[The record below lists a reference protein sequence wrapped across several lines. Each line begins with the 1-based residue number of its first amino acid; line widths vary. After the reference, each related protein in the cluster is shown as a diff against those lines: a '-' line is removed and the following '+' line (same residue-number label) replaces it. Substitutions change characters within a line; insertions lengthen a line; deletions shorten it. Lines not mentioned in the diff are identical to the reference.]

1 MLCRISPVV
10 RSYIRMRPSPVTTAI
25 QSPPK
30 VTASARAPSGRV
42 MLSGK
47 VRGGVRSSP
56 EKRMTSR
63 ATMTTTPTII
73 VAVSTVTSRARNFNV
88 AGLTGGGLSSM
99 GQDPLSFRIGDDPP
113 ARLDKAL
120 VRDVPE
126 VAALSRTR
134 LARLLDEG
142 AVRVNGAVVVEAKAG
157 VTAGD
162 LIEIEVPDARE
173 SHIAAEDIALAVI
186 YEDDELIVVDKPA
199 GMVVH
204 PAPGS
209 PAGTLVNALL
219 YHCGDTL
226 SGVGGARRPG
236 IVHRIDKDTSGL
248 LVVAKTD
255 AAHQGLAAQFA
266 AHSVERAYL
275 AVVHGVPDP
284 GDPRLAGLAGLR
296 FDEGGAL
303 VIRTQLARHRTD
315 RQRQAVVTS
324 GGRHAVTRVRLRET
338 FGRPPAASLVECR
351 LETGRTHQIRVH
363 MAYAGLGLI
372 GDPVYGGARRLP
384 ARAVPEGAAEAA
396 RRFPR
401 QALHAGVLGFPH
413 PLSGAALRFASPLP
427 ADMAALLSYLRRA
440 DDIGTE

>member
-1 MLCRISPVV
+1 M
-10 RSYIRMRPSPVTTAI
+10 A
-25 QSPPK
+25 
-30 VTASARAPSGRV
+30 
-42 MLSGK
+42 
-47 VRGGVRSSP
+47 
-56 EKRMTSR
+56 
-63 ATMTTTPTII
+63 
-73 VAVSTVTSRARNFNV
+73 
-88 AGLTGGGLSSM
+88 
-99 GQDPLSFRIGDDPP
+99 QDPLGFVIGANPP
-113 ARLDKAL
+113 PRLDKAL
-120 VRDVPE
+120 ARDVPE
-126 VAALSRTR
+126 AAALSRTR
-134 LARLLDEG
+134 LGRLIGEG
-142 AVRVNGAVVVEAKAG
+142 AVRVNDVVVRDAKAR
-157 VTAGD
+157 VAEGD
-162 LIEIEVPDARE
+162 RVEITLPEMRE
-173 SHIAAEDIALAVI
+173 SHMAPEAIALDVVH
-186 YEDDELIVVDKPA
+186 EDDDVVVIDKPA

-204 PAPGS
+204 PAPGTPS
-209 PAGTLVNALL
+209 GTLVNALL
-219 YHCGDTL
+219 HHCGDRL

-266 AHSVERAYL
+266 AHTVERAYL

-338 FGRPPAASLVECR
+338 FGRPPAAALVECR

-363 MAYAGLGLI
+363 LAHAGHGLI

-384 ARAVPEGAAEAA
+384 LRALSEAAVAAA

-401 QALHAGVLGFPH
+401 QALHAGRLGVIH
-413 PLSGAALRFASPLP
+413 PVTGATLAFESPLP
-427 ADMAALLSYLRRA
+427 ADMARLMDHLREA
-440 DDIGTE
+440 GDSGTG